1 MDKIEQISIKKTLYD
16 ESFLNSRLELNLS
29 GKDIDHIIVNT
40 LRRICLTNIP
50 IYIYNK
56 FDFVENTSIF
66 NNNYIKLRFRN
77 IPVLGIES
85 SSPFYIENKENK
97 NVKEAENNMLNIDDI
112 SLETNYDVSS
122 SNLKQ
127 LTLYLDKENK
137 TKNII
142 TVGTDD
148 CKFYY
153 KEKEIKSPYKTNI
166 PLIKL
171 QDSQSIKMTAISE
184 IGIEKMDAMYSPASV
199 LFFTKNNDNDYNFII
214 ESRGQLSDFVI
225 FNYGIENVLKQLEEL
240 KTDINDINEL
250 KKLKGTIEIN
260 NYDHTMGNLLSQ
272 GLRKHKDVKYAGYAM
287 PHLLE
292 DKININFEI
301 TKGNIKSIIIDV
313 IQYYV
318 DVFNTLKGK
327 FNLI

>member
-1 MDKIEQISIKKTLYD
+1 MNKVGQINLKKTEYD
-16 ESFLNSRLELNLS
+16 DSFLNSRLELKIS
-29 GKDIDHIIVNT
+29 GNDIDHIIVNT

-85 SSPFYIENKENK
+85 SSPFYDDNK
-97 NVKEAENNMLNIDDI
+97 KEDETKEDDSSMLNIDDI

-127 LTLYLDKENK
+127 LTLYLDKKNE

-142 TVGTDD
+142 IVGTDD

-171 QDSQSIKMTAISE
+171 QNGQTIKMTAISE
-184 IGIEKMDAMYSPASV
+184 IGIEKNDAIYSPASV
-199 LFFTKNNDNDYNFII
+199 LYFTKNDENSYNFII
-214 ESRGQLSDFVI
+214 ESRGQLKEDVI
-225 FNYGIENVLKQLEEL
+225 FKYGIDNVLNQLEEL
-240 KTDINDINEL
+240 KTDINDLNDI
-250 KKLKGTIEIN
+250 KKQKGTIEIN
-260 NYDHTMGNLLSQ
+260 NYDHTMGNLISQ
-272 GLRKHKDVKYAGYAM
+272 GLRKHKDVQYAGYSM

-292 DKININFEI
+292 DKINIKFQI

-313 IQYYV
+313 IDYYI
-318 DVFNTLKGK
+318 DVFKNLKSK
-327 FNLI
+327 EFM

>member
-1 MDKIEQISIKKTLYD
+1 MNKVGNISVKKTSYD
-16 ESFLNSRLELNLS
+16 DSFLNSRLELNIN
-29 GKDIDHIIVNT
+29 GNDIDHIVVNT

-50 IYIYNK
+50 VYIYDK

-77 IPVLGIES
+77 IPVLGIETS
-85 SSPFYIENKENK
+85 SAFYNEPKESLDQKDNIS
-97 NVKEAENNMLNIDDI
+97 EMLNMDDI

-137 TKNII
+137 TKNVI

-153 KEKEIKSPYKTNI
+153 KEKEIKSPYKINI

-171 QDSQSIKMTAISE
+171 QDGQSIKMTAISS
-184 IGIEKMDAMYSPASV
+184 IGIEKIDAMYSPASV
-199 LFFTKNNDNDYNFII
+199 LYFTKNNEKDYNFII
-214 ESRGQLSDFVI
+214 ESRGQLSEDKI
-225 FNYGIENVLKQLEEL
+225 FKYGIENVINQLQEL
-240 KTDINDINEL
+240 KTEINDLENI
-250 KKLKGTIEIN
+250 KKQKGEIEIN

-272 GLRKHKDVKYAGYAM
+272 GLRKHKDIVYAGYAM

-292 DKININFEI
+292 DKINIKFEI
-301 TKGNIKSIIIDV
+301 SKNNIKSIIIEV
-313 IQYYV
+313 IEYYINI
-318 DVFNTLKGK
+318 FNILKEK
-327 FNLI
+327 NFM

>member
-1 MDKIEQISIKKTLYD
+1 MNKVGQIKVEKLLYD
-16 ESFLNSRLELNLS
+16 KSFLNSRLELNIS
-29 GKDIDHIIVNT
+29 GNDIDHIIANT

-56 FDFVENTSIF
+56 FDFIENTSIF

-77 IPVLGIES
+77 IPVIGIETP
-85 SSPFYIENKENK
+85 SPFFEEIIENNELKNNEKE
-97 NVKEAENNMLNIDDI
+97 MLNIDDI
-112 SLETNYDVSS
+112 SLETNYTVSS

-127 LTLYLDKENK
+127 LTLYLDKMNN

-153 KEKEIKSPYKTNI
+153 KEKEINSPYKTNI

-171 QDSQSIKMTAISE
+171 QDGQSIKMTAISE

-199 LFFTKNNDNDYNFII
+199 LYFTKNNENDYKFII
-214 ESRGQLSDFVI
+214 ESRGQISEEQI
-225 FNYGIENVLKQLEEL
+225 FKYGIENILKKLEEL
-240 KTDINDINEL
+240 KTDINDLDDI
-250 KKLKGTIEIN
+250 KKQKGVIEIN

-272 GLRKHKDVKYAGYAM
+272 GLRKHKDIKYGGYSM
-287 PHLLE
+287 PHLLD

-318 DVFNTLKGK
+318 DIFNILKEQK
-327 FNLI
+327 FMQ

>member
-1 MDKIEQISIKKTLYD
+1 MNKVGQISVKKTLYD
-16 ESFLNSRLELNLS
+16 DSFLNSRLEINMS

-50 IYIYNK
+50 VYIYNK

-85 SSPFYIENKENK
+85 SSPFYEVNIKTKEN
-97 NVKEAENNMLNIDDI
+97 NEEDESMLNIDDI
-112 SLETNYDVSS
+112 SLETTYDVSS

-153 KEKEIKSPYKTNI
+153 KEKEIKSPYKINI

-171 QDSQSIKMTAISE
+171 QDGQSIKMTAISE

-199 LFFTKNNDNDYNFII
+199 LYFTKNNDNNYNFIV
-214 ESRGQLSDFVI
+214 ESRGQLREDTI
-225 FNYGIENVLKQLEEL
+225 IKYGIENVLKQLNDL
-240 KTDINDINEL
+240 KTDINDLDNI
-250 KKLKGTIEIN
+250 KKQKGTIEIN
-260 NYDHTMGNLLSQ
+260 NYDHTMGNLLSH
-272 GLRKHKDVKYAGYAM
+272 GLKKHKDVKYSGYAM

-301 TKGNIKSIIIDV
+301 TKGNIKTIIIEV
-313 IQYYV
+313 IQYYIEL
-318 DVFNTLKGK
+318 FTELKDKK
-327 FNLI
+327 FI

>member
-1 MDKIEQISIKKTLYD
+1 MNKVGQNSVKKLSYD
-16 ESFLNSRLELNLS
+16 DSFLNSRLELNLK
-29 GKDIDHIIVNT
+29 GNDIDHIVVNT

-50 IYIYNK
+50 IYMYNK

-77 IPVLGIES
+77 IPVLGIET
-85 SSPFYIENKENK
+85 SSPFYEESKKISEKETTMD
-97 NVKEAENNMLNIDDI
+97 EMLNMDDI

-127 LTLYLDKENK
+127 LTLYLDKVNE

-171 QDSQSIKMTAISE
+171 QDGQSIKMTAISE

-199 LFFTKNNDNDYNFII
+199 LYFNKISDNEYNFII
-214 ESRGQLSDFVI
+214 ESRGQLSEETI
-225 FNYGIENVLKQLEEL
+225 FKYGIENVVKQLEEL
-240 KTDINDINEL
+240 KSDINDLEDI
-250 KKLKGTIEIN
+250 KKQKGTIEIN
-260 NYDHTMGNLLSQ
+260 NYDHTMGNILSQ
-272 GLRKHKDVKYAGYAM
+272 GLRKHKDVTYGGYSM

-301 TKGNIKSIIIDV
+301 TKGNIKSIMIDI
-313 IQYYV
+313 IQYYIEL
-318 DVFNTLKGK
+318 FNSLKDK
-327 FNLI
+327 DFM

>member
-1 MDKIEQISIKKTLYD
+1 MNKVGQNSVKKLSYD
-16 ESFLNSRLELNLS
+16 DSFLNSRLELNLN
-29 GKDIDHIIVNT
+29 GGDIDHIVVNT
-40 LRRICLTNIP
+40 LRRVCLTHIP
-50 IYIYNK
+50 IYMYNK

-77 IPVLGIES
+77 IPVLGIET
-85 SSPFYIENKENK
+85 SSPFFEESKDVSE
-97 NVKEAENNMLNIDDI
+97 KEATMDEMLNMDDI

-127 LTLYLDKENK
+127 LTLYLDKVNE

-171 QDSQSIKMTAISE
+171 QDGQTIKMTAISE

-199 LFFTKNNDNDYNFII
+199 LYFNKISDNEYNFII
-214 ESRGQLSDFVI
+214 ESRGQLSEETI
-225 FNYGIENVLKQLEEL
+225 FKYGIENVVKQLEEL
-240 KTDINDINEL
+240 KSDINDLEDI
-250 KKLKGTIEIN
+250 KKQKGTIEIN
-260 NYDHTMGNLLSQ
+260 NYDHTMGNILSQ
-272 GLRKHKDVKYAGYAM
+272 GLRKHKDVKYGGYSM

-301 TKGNIKSIIIDV
+301 TKGNIKSIMIDI
-313 IQYYV
+313 IQYYIEL
-318 DVFNTLKGK
+318 FNSLKDK
-327 FNLI
+327 DFM

>member
-1 MDKIEQISIKKTLYD
+1 MNNISQINVKKTLYED
-16 ESFLNSRLELNLS
+16 SFLNTRLELNIS
-29 GKDIDHIIVNT
+29 GNDIDHIIVNT
-40 LRRICLTNIP
+40 LRRVSLTNIP
-50 IYIYNK
+50 VYIYNK

-77 IPVLGIES
+77 IPVLGIS
-85 SSPFYIENKENK
+85 SSTPFYNEIKDVTNEKDEIS
-97 NVKEAENNMLNIDDI
+97 EMLNIDDI

-153 KEKEIKSPYKTNI
+153 KEKEIKSPYKINI

-171 QDSQSIKMTAISE
+171 QDGQSIKMTAISS
-184 IGIEKMDAMYSPASV
+184 IGIEKMDAIYSPASV
-199 LFFTKNNDNDYNFII
+199 LFFTKNNENNYNFII
-214 ESRGQLSDFVI
+214 ESSGQLSEETI
-225 FNYGIENVLKQLEEL
+225 FKYGIENVIKQLEEL
-240 KTDINDINEL
+240 KTDINDLEDN
-250 KKLKGTIEIN
+250 KKQKGEIDIN
-260 NYDHTMGNLLSQ
+260 NYDHTMGNLLSH

-292 DKININFEI
+292 DKINIKFEI
-301 TKGNIKSIIIDV
+301 TKNNIKSIIIDV
-313 IQYYV
+313 IQYYIEI
-318 DVFNTLKGK
+318 FKILKEKK
-327 FNLI
+327 FM

>member
-1 MDKIEQISIKKTLYD
+1 M
-16 ESFLNSRLELNLS
+16 S
-29 GKDIDHIIVNT
+29 GNDIDHIIVNT

-85 SSPFYIENKENK
+85 SSPFYDDNKKQDEP
-97 NVKEAENNMLNIDDI
+97 KEDESSMINIDDI

-127 LTLYLDKENK
+127 LTLYLDKKNE

-166 PLIKL
+166 PLI
-171 QDSQSIKMTAISE
+171 
-184 IGIEKMDAMYSPASV
+184 
-199 LFFTKNNDNDYNFII
+199 NF
-214 ESRGQLSDFVI
+214 RVD
-225 FNYGIENVLKQLEEL
+225 KQL
-240 KTDINDINEL
+240 K
-250 KKLKGTIEIN
+250 
-260 NYDHTMGNLLSQ
+260 
-272 GLRKHKDVKYAGYAM
+272 
-287 PHLLE
+287 
-292 DKININFEI
+292 
-301 TKGNIKSIIIDV
+301 
-313 IQYYV
+313 
-318 DVFNTLKGK
+318 
-327 FNLI
+327 

>member
-1 MDKIEQISIKKTLYD
+1 MNKIGNISVKKILYD
-16 ESFLNSRLELNLS
+16 DIFLNSRLELNIS
-29 GKDIDHIIVNT
+29 GNDIDHIIVNT

-50 IYIYNK
+50 VYIYNK

-85 SSPFYIENKENK
+85 SSAFYNETKDLPEQEDNISK
-97 NVKEAENNMLNIDDI
+97 MLNMDDI

-153 KEKEIKSPYKTNI
+153 KEKEIKSPYKINI

-171 QDSQSIKMTAISE
+171 RDGQKIKMTAISD

-199 LFFTKNNDNDYNFII
+199 LYFTKNNDNDYNFII
-214 ESRGQLSDFVI
+214 ESRGQLSEKNI
-225 FNYGIENVLKQLEEL
+225 FKYGIENVINQLEVL
-240 KTDINDINEL
+240 KTDINDLDDI
-250 KKLKGTIEIN
+250 KTQKGEIDIN
-260 NYDHTMGNLLSQ
+260 NYDHTMGNLLSH
-272 GLRKHKDVKYAGYAM
+272 GLRKHKDVTYAGYAM

-292 DKININFEI
+292 DKINIKFEI
-301 TKGNIKSIIIDV
+301 KKNNIKSIIIDV
-313 IQYYV
+313 IQYYINI
-318 DVFNTLKGK
+318 FNILKEK
-327 FNLI
+327 NFM

>member
-1 MDKIEQISIKKTLYD
+1 MNKVGNISVKKILYD
-16 ESFLNSRLELNLS
+16 DIFLNSRLELNIS
-29 GKDIDHIIVNT
+29 GDDIDHIIVNT

-50 IYIYNK
+50 IYIYDK

-77 IPVLGIES
+77 IPVLGIKS
-85 SSPFYIENKENK
+85 SSAFYNENKDSEK
-97 NVKEAENNMLNIDDI
+97 QKDDMSEMLNMDDI

-122 SNLKQ
+122 SNLNQ

-153 KEKEIKSPYKTNI
+153 KEKEIPSPYKINI

-171 QDSQSIKMTAISE
+171 QDGQNIKMTAISS

-199 LFFTKNNDNDYNFII
+199 LYFTKNKETDYVFII
-214 ESRGQLSDFVI
+214 ESRGQLTEQEI
-225 FNYGIENVLKQLEEL
+225 FKYGIENVISQLEEL
-240 KTDINDINEL
+240 KTDINDLEDI
-250 KKLKGTIEIN
+250 KKEKGEIEIN

-292 DKININFEI
+292 DKINIKFEI
-301 TKGNIKSIIIDV
+301 SKNNIKSIIIDV
-313 IQYYV
+313 IQYYIS
-318 DVFNTLKGK
+318 VFNILKEK
-327 FNLI
+327 NF

>member
-1 MDKIEQISIKKTLYD
+1 MNKVGQIYLKKTEYD
-16 ESFLNSRLELNLS
+16 DSFLNSRLELKMS
-29 GKDIDHIIVNT
+29 GNDIDHIIVNT

-85 SSPFYIENKENK
+85 SSPFYEDNAKQNETKED
-97 NVKEAENNMLNIDDI
+97 ESSMLNIDDI

-127 LTLYLDKENK
+127 LTLYLDKKNE

-171 QDSQSIKMTAISE
+171 QNGQTIKMTAISE
-184 IGIEKMDAMYSPASV
+184 IGIEKDDALYSPASV
-199 LFFTKNNDNDYNFII
+199 LYFTKNDENSYNFII
-214 ESRGQLSDFVI
+214 ESRGQLKEDVI
-225 FNYGIENVLKQLEEL
+225 FKYGIDNVVNQLEEL
-240 KTDINDINEL
+240 KTDINDLNDI
-250 KKLKGTIEIN
+250 KKQKGTIEIN
-260 NYDHTMGNLLSQ
+260 NYDHTMGNLLSH
-272 GLRKHKDVKYAGYAM
+272 GLRKHKDVEYAGYSM

-292 DKININFEI
+292 DKINIKFQI
-301 TKGNIKSIIIDV
+301 KKGNIKSIIIDV
-313 IQYYV
+313 IEYYIE
-318 DVFNTLKGK
+318 VFKNLKSK
-327 FNLI
+327 EFM

>member
-1 MDKIEQISIKKTLYD
+1 MNKVGNISVKKILYD
-16 ESFLNSRLELNLS
+16 DIFLNSRLELNIS

-40 LRRICLTNIP
+40 LRRVCLTNIP
-50 IYIYNK
+50 VYIYDK

-66 NNNYIKLRFRN
+66 NNNYIKLIFRN
-77 IPVLGIES
+77 IPVLGIQS
-85 SSPFYIENKENK
+85 STAFYSENKDS
-97 NVKEAENNMLNIDDI
+97 KEQKDDISEMLNMDDI

-122 SNLKQ
+122 SNLNQ

-137 TKNII
+137 TKNVI

-153 KEKEIKSPYKTNI
+153 KEKEIPSPYKINI

-171 QDSQSIKMTAISE
+171 QDGQNIKMTAISS

-199 LFFTKNNDNDYNFII
+199 LYFTKNNDTDYNFII
-214 ESRGQLSDFVI
+214 ESRGQLSEDKI
-225 FNYGIENVLKQLEEL
+225 FKYGIENVISQLEGL
-240 KTDINDINEL
+240 KTDINDLEDI
-250 KKLKGTIEIN
+250 KKEKGEIEIN

-272 GLRKHKDVKYAGYAM
+272 GLRKHKDVIYAGYAM

-292 DKININFEI
+292 DKINIKFEI
-301 TKGNIKSIIIDV
+301 SKNNIKSIIIDV
-313 IQYYV
+313 IQYYINI
-318 DVFNTLKGK
+318 FNILKEK
-327 FNLI
+327 NFM

>member
-1 MDKIEQISIKKTLYD
+1 MNKVGQISIKKTLYD
-16 ESFLNSRLELNLS
+16 DSFLNSRLELKIS
-29 GKDIDHIIVNT
+29 GNDIDHIITNT

-77 IPVLGIES
+77 IPVLGIQS
-85 SSPFYIENKENK
+85 SSPFF
-97 NVKEAENNMLNIDDI
+97 ENNIEVTENNDEESNIMNIDDI

-153 KEKEIKSPYKTNI
+153 KEKEIKSPYKINI

-171 QDSQSIKMTAISE
+171 QDGQSIKMTAISE
-184 IGIEKMDAMYSPASV
+184 IGIEKIDAMYSPASV
-199 LFFTKNNDNDYNFII
+199 LYFTKNNENDYNFII
-214 ESRGQLSDFVI
+214 ESRGQLSEENI
-225 FNYGIENVLKQLEEL
+225 FKYGIENILKKLEEL
-240 KTDINDINEL
+240 KTDINEL
-250 KKLKGTIEIN
+250 ENIKKQKGTIEIN
-260 NYDHTMGNLLSQ
+260 NYDHTMGNLLSH

-292 DKININFEI
+292 DKINIKFEI
-301 TKGNIKSIIIDV
+301 TKSDIKSIIIEV
-313 IQYYV
+313 IQYYIEI
-318 DVFNTLKGK
+318 FTKLKEK
-327 FNLI
+327 DF